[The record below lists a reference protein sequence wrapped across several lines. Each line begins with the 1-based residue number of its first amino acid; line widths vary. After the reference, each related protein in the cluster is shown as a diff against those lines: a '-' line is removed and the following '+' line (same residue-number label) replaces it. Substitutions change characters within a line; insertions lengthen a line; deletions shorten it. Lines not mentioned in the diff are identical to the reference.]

1 MKIFKDLILFKPNQ
15 LIEITGA
22 PLTNQG
28 ILAYDFILHKLQQEN
43 TDNIII
49 SATEIMDAINGNR
62 NFQDLYLYLDSLQK
76 IRIESKDS
84 KGKLWGAFNL
94 LSEYKKLENGIF
106 VAIPPSIYKALETK
120 EKTKDNLYYT
130 TIKLLEKR
138 IFKCLY
144 SLLFYDFFKKYE
156 NINIP
161 TLTVEDIRQIT
172 GTIEKYKEYKIFK
185 AHVLKKALIEINKFE
200 TKFEYFF
207 EEKKLGRKVNEIK
220 FIRSEKSIND
230 VTPENQISEKLL
242 KAMEKVRKN
251 RFVNESYSQKAM
263 EKILQKYEDKDII
276 KGLNELYKYNS
287 EIKSFSKIL
296 TSKIEDIK
304 NSRIDKI
311 NENQKN
317 ILVQEKVKLLLK
329 NDLVEFGKSPIAA
342 EKEKIS
348 NLIRSSGLPTN
359 KRLVLMGQLAEINDI
374 DDLEK
379 FKNNF

>member
-1 MKIFKDLILFKPNQ
+1 MKTFKDLILFKPNQ

-120 EKTKDNLYYT
+120 EKTKDSLYYT

-144 SLLFYDFFKKYE
+144 SLIFYDFFKKYE

-161 TLTVEDIRQIT
+161 TLTVENIRQIT

-200 TKFEYFF
+200 TKFEYSF
-207 EEKKLGRKVNEIK
+207 EEKKIGRKVNEIK
-220 FIRSEKSIND
+220 FIRTEKGIDD
-230 VTPENQISEKLL
+230 VTPENKISEKLL
-242 KAMEKVRKN
+242 KAIEKARKN
-251 RFVNESYSQKAM
+251 RYINESYSQKAM
-263 EKILQKYEDKDII
+263 EKIFQKYEEKDII
-276 KGLNELYKYNS
+276 KALKELYKYNS

-296 TSKIEDIK
+296 TAKIEDIK
-304 NSRIDKI
+304 NSKMDKI
-311 NENQKN
+311 KENQGH
-317 ILVQEKVKLLLK
+317 ILGQEKIETAFK
-329 NDLVEFGKSPIAA
+329 NNFTEPKKSDLDI

-348 NLIRSSGLPTN
+348 NLIRNSDLPTN
-359 KRLVLMGQLAEINDI
+359 KRMNLWSELAKIQNLKDKGEIKY
-374 DDLEK
+374 E
-379 FKNNF
+379 